1 MAMGSQFS
9 LSLELTKLVPF
20 GSLVNASGH
29 GLVKLL
35 RQIQASGSDFVTEQ
49 DLAEVFGRNRVD
61 PLFASTFRTA
71 VRQSLIHEISGIAEI
86 VIEGG
91 AGPTVR
97 RSFNEPA
104 YFAMVVQLSLL
115 TYTHELITLTK
126 ALVKALER
134 RAQGST
140 EYVAPP
146 GYDGLKGAL
155 RAIREQTC
163 GFMWELV
170 ISAVENKLYPSF
182 LWTDGSFYTLRL
194 IPPNILQALLDS
206 FTAVQHLPES
216 TRLRINTPIGISTIV
231 VWAHQVLGLTVK
243 VNFDHKEHVFGAG
256 SPSVFIDHETQHSP
270 EIALLNE
277 TDDLYFS
284 LSEAHEDVR
293 LESVRRHPVKDYG
306 TQMLRLQ
313 DDDLSRERDMIF
325 AIVTSC
331 IKLAQERTEAR
342 QKGVLETGRERLFPA
357 VHRVVSVSKWLFAS
371 NEDVIDAIDVDSNL
385 PCALREVLA
394 HHATPRLPS
403 HYGGSKALMYLSHVL
418 FVLSMAKGFDE
429 EMGLYIDILDKEQY
443 SAALTPDARHA
454 FSSLAYLLHGSMQS
468 PTPYLGSVS
477 VISAW
482 GWSLSLGSVGSYDP
496 SAAAM
501 VELSF
506 IRGVP
511 ARGGERKRYIIDGVG
526 PLGKIVHPM
535 EAFHRSKFAIAAGP
549 GEECVLESWTK
560 PQNPK
565 YFIGTDEHAFEVVTV
580 PACGSRMTGDGNVIP
595 DRISLGFR
603 SMQELSW
610 DVIHIPTCDH
620 LATLGQSLTLPD
632 GVWAFRG
639 FTSPIDHH
647 RRGDGVFA
655 GLVAGD
661 SPSRW
666 ILAGM
671 MKAAHRK
678 VGSVLFFKETA
689 AKHERTSHD
698 VASDAQWA
706 NMPGPA
712 GSSSGNSRM
721 VWRQIETTTY
731 HIVVKMLDH

>member
-1 MAMGSQFS
+1 M
-9 LSLELTKLVPF
+9 
-20 GSLVNASGH
+20 
-29 GLVKLL
+29 
-35 RQIQASGSDFVTEQ
+35 
-49 DLAEVFGRNRVD
+49 
-61 PLFASTFRTA
+61 
-71 VRQSLIHEISGIAEI
+71 
-86 VIEGG
+86 IEGG

-97 RSFNEPA
+97 RSLNEPA

-126 ALVKALER
+126 ALTKALER

-170 ISAVENKLYPSF
+170 ISAVENKLYPSV
-182 LWTDGSFYTLRL
+182 LWTDGSFYTLRT
-194 IPPNILQALLDS
+194 IPQNILQALLDS

-243 VNFDHKEHVFGAG
+243 VNFDRKEHVFGAG
-256 SPSVFIDHETQHSP
+256 FPSVFIDHETQKSP

-284 LSEAHEDVR
+284 LSEAHENVR

-313 DDDLSRERDMIF
+313 DDDLKRERDMVF

-342 QKGVLETGRERLFPA
+342 QKGMPETGRERLFPA

-371 NEDVIDAIDVDSNL
+371 NEDVIDAIDLASDL
-385 PCALREVLA
+385 PCALREGLA

-403 HYGGSKALMYLSHVL
+403 HFGGPKALMYLTHVL

-429 EMGLYIDILDKEQY
+429 DMGLYIDILDKEQY

-454 FSSLAYLLHGSMQS
+454 FYSLAYLLHGPMQS
-468 PTPYLGSVS
+468 TTPYLPSVS

-482 GWSLSLGSVGSYDP
+482 GWSLSLGSVGSHDP
-496 SAAAM
+496 SAAM

-526 PLGKIVHPM
+526 PLEKIVHSM
-535 EAFHRSKFAIAAGP
+535 ETLNRSKFAIAAGP
-549 GEECVLESWTK
+549 GEKCVLESWTK

-580 PACGSRMTGDGNVIP
+580 PACGSRMTEDSNLIP

-610 DVIHIPTCDH
+610 DVIHIPTCEH
-620 LATLGQSLTLPD
+620 LATLGQVVTLPE

-639 FTSPIDHH
+639 FTSPINHDLGDH
-647 RRGDGVFA
+647 GVFA

-666 ILAGM
+666 ILAGTM
-671 MKAAHRK
+671 MYAWPTSEHTSPLVCLRSRDCCLECA
-678 VGSVLFFKETA
+678 VNF
-689 AKHERTSHD
+689 AKGCPSEG
-698 VASDAQWA
+698 WI
-706 NMPGPA
+706 GL
-712 GSSSGNSRM
+712 
-721 VWRQIETTTY
+721 I
-731 HIVVKMLDH
+731 L